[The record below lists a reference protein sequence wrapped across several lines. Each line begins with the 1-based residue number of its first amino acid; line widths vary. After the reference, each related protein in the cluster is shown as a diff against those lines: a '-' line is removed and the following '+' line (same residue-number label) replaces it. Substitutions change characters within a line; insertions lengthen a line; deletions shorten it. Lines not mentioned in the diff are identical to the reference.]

1 MLEEKKIP
9 YRMEKINMRSY
20 GDKPKSFLNKVPSGL
35 LPVIELDGRVI
46 TESAEIM
53 MILEEVSIILSKQNR
68 LNTLADMRFN
78 GSCHYLYRQKRSMFC
93 ASIK

>member
-20 GDKPKSFLNKVPSGL
+20 GEKPQSFLDKVPSGL

-53 MILEEVSIILSKQNR
+53 MLLEEVRTAFTAFTTCTVLQV
-68 LNTLADMRFN
+68 LEGLEPFCMCTL
-78 GSCHYLYRQKRSMFC
+78 
-93 ASIK
+93 I